1 MPRDTRTFPRGVLG
15 VLCTASILA
24 IIPGC
29 NILGPALMIVAP
41 DPSVEKQFSLDP
53 QRPTVVFIDDRAS
66 RLPRR
71 SLRNVIADEVQT
83 LLLSEGKHKNIIDAK
98 AAFAAV
104 AGEKAGEPMTI
115 TEIGAAS
122 EAEIVV
128 YVTIDSFSLSP
139 DGQTYQPA
147 AALRVKVIDAAAD
160 TRIWPPEA
168 EMPDGY
174 KLNVT
179 RPQKAAFN
187 PGTRS
192 ELARAQTD
200 AAKYVGKAIAQTFY
214 THRVDQS
221 AAAGR

>member
-1 MPRDTRTFPRGVLG
+1 MPHDTRQFRLGVLG
-15 VLCTASILA
+15 VLGTLPVLTLL
-24 IIPGC
+24 PGC
-29 NILGPALMIVAP
+29 NILGPALMIVTP
-41 DPSVEKQFSLDP
+41 DPSVQKQFTLDP

-71 SLRNVIADEVQT
+71 SLRNVMADEAQT
-83 LLLSEGKHKNIIDAK
+83 LLISEAKHKNIIDAK

-122 EAEIVV
+122 KAEIVV
-128 YVTIDSFSLSP
+128 YVTVDSFSLSP
-139 DGQTYQPA
+139 DGQTYQPS
-147 AALRVKVIDAAAD
+147 AALRVKVIDAVAD

-179 RPQKAAFN
+179 RPQSAAFN

-200 AAKYVGKAIAQTFY
+200 AARYVGKAIAQTFY

-221 AAAGR
+221 AAAGK